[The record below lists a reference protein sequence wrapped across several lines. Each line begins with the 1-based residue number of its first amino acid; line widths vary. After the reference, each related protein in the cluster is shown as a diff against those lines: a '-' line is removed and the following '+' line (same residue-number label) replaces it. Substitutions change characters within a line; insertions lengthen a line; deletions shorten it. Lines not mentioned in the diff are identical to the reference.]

1 MSTSPEPP
9 PSEPS
14 RRRIARR
21 GQVNFLLIA
30 GSVLVV
36 TAARAETTDATGS
49 LAARPAGSEWWR
61 LRPAQDAAIEVPKSE
76 GAALPEARK
85 AVRMVYPTPYQ
96 AR

>member
-1 MSTSPEPP
+1 MRSGRFS
-9 PSEPS
+9 SEKRFS
-14 RRRIARR
+14 AAAQGCI
-21 GQVNFLLIA
+21 LLGALA
-30 GSVLVV
+30 GSVRAV

-61 LRPAQDAAIEVPKSE
+61 LRPAQDAAVEVPKSE